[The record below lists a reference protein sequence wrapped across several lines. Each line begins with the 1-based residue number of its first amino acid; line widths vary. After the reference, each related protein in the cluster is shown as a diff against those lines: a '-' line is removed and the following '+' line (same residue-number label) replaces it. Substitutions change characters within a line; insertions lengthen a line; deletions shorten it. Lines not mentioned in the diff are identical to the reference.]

1 MAEARKRARELQA
14 EAVEGADEILP
25 IREHTQFY
33 VQREL
38 AALGIEA
45 WVGRKVDFIR
55 RGKNRFAEAI
65 ESPVLPNYVFVEMT
79 PQQFIKAQGVKYLA
93 PTFQMVP
100 RQEVERVKQFQ
111 RLVEA
116 SYEAAQRV
124 DANSR
129 ASVAE
134 YKRGA
139 SLRVVSGPFRDML
152 ATFERMV
159 NSPDAAWDRVEA
171 TIDGIGGK
179 VRFDPLDVR
188 EAG

>member
-1 MAEARKRARELQA
+1 MALYLRYVAGGKTSMAEARKRARELQA

-111 RLVEA
+111 RLRPVA
-116 SYEAAQRV
+116 SDEHVWAVCDYLRSGDGLPCKKCPRYTDDKKHGKTQQMCFGIAQETIITVDVTRV
-124 DANSR
+124 Q
-129 ASVAE
+129 VF
-134 YKRGA
+134 
-139 SLRVVSGPFRDML
+139 P
-152 ATFERMV
+152 
-159 NSPDAAWDRVEA
+159 
-171 TIDGIGGK
+171 
-179 VRFDPLDVR
+179 
-188 EAG
+188 